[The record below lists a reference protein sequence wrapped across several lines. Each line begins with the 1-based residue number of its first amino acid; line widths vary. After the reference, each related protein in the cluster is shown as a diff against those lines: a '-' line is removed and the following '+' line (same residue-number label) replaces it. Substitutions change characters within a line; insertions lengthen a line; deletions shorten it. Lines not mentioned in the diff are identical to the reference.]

1 MPCVGSTEVSPEL
14 RELRVLQGTAHASEE
29 SERAALVALL
39 LGDVYNSINKLVIAV
54 TLHSRYRVLPLL
66 PPRMQIKDFLF
77 PFTGFRCTISGNNRV
92 AYLAYRLT
100 SF

>member
-29 SERAALVALL
+29 SEGAALVALL
-39 LGDVYNSINKLVIAV
+39 LGDVYNSINKLIIAV

-66 PPRMQIKDFLF
+66 PRERRLKISFSLLL
-77 PFTGFRCTISGNNRV
+77 GFDVQS
-92 AYLAYRLT
+92 LAIIE
-100 SF
+100 